1 MSEQA
6 QLIETFAEG
15 VTTLTMNRPDAR
27 NAMTGEMIQGLLEAL
42 PRLAQDPAV
51 RCVVLTGAGGA
62 FCAGGDVKG
71 LHPVAVVVVK
81 RRVKKS
87 VPRACAGV

>member
-27 NAMTGEMIQGLLEAL
+27 NAMTGEMIQACWKL
-42 PRLAQDPAV
+42 
-51 RCVVLTGAGGA
+51 C
-62 FCAGGDVKG
+62 
-71 LHPVAVVVVK
+71 
-81 RRVKKS
+81 RV
-87 VPRACAGV
+87 